1 MANIASEREG
11 RVKMSKVDIIER
23 NMDGRSL
30 QIGIVVSR
38 FNEYAG
44 KELYEACLA
53 ELKRLGVQEDCITK
67 VTVPGAL
74 ETPLALA
81 KLAGTGEYDAL
92 IALGAVIKGETYH
105 FELVAN
111 ESASGI
117 SRVALEYGIPV
128 ANGILTCYTDEQCK
142 ERTKIKG
149 TDCAQCA
156 VEMANLVEEFPA
168 IDDFADESEE
178 NDDNE

>member
-1 MANIASEREG
+1 MAID
-11 RVKMSKVDIIER
+11 MIEK
-23 NMDGRSL
+23 NMAGNGL
-30 QIGIVVSR
+30 CIGIVVSR

-53 ELKRLGVQEDCITK
+53 ELKALGVEEEDITK

-74 ETPLALA
+74 EAPLALA
-81 KLAGTGEYDAL
+81 KLAGTGDYDAL

-105 FELVAN
+105 FELVSN

-117 SRVALEYGIPV
+117 TRVALDYGIPV

-142 ERTKIKG
+142 ERTALKG
-149 TDCAQCA
+149 KDCAQCA
-156 VEMANLVEEFPA
+156 VEMANLVAEFPDL
-168 IDDFADESEE
+168 DDFDIE
-178 NDDNE
+178 DDDAS